1 MFQRRC
7 FQNYECLTMHA
18 LDVRDF
24 VRFIRIFLRISRMV
38 GSFYEP
44 SFILE
49 ETPDNS
55 VNRIGRYKF
64 RPLMK

>member
-1 MFQRRC
+1 
-7 FQNYECLTMHA
+7 MHA